1 MNKCERLA
9 IHYSGIKLLFPLSPG
24 KLKIFKYIPPP
35 HFLNPPHFSNIY
47 PSPTPYTHFLNP
59 LNVQIFDHPLPPHT
73 VPPPPHTH
81 TQYPTPTHAHTY
93 SPPTHIHTHT
103 QSPPPPTQVH
113 THTVPP
119 PIITHIQSPLPP
131 DNVYARPPTLHTI
144 NACEGYNN
152 RFNVRVGK
160 RVKPKFWI
168 FLKTLQK
175 EKLAKANN
183 LQYRLGYRSPLQRK
197 KWRDLNDRIFI
208 LKN

>member
-1 MNKCERLA
+1 M
-9 IHYSGIKLLFPLSPG
+9 
-24 KLKIFKYIPPP
+24 FKYSIT
-35 HFLNPPHFSNIY
+35 
-47 PSPTPYTHFLNP
+47 PSP
-59 LNVQIFDHPLPPHT
+59 HT
-73 VPPPPHTH
+73 QSPPPPPHTH
-81 TQYPTPTHAHTY
+81 TVPPTDTCTHIQ
-93 SPPTHIHTHT
+93 SPPPTFTHT
-103 QSPPPPTQVH
+103 QSPPPTQVH

-131 DNVYARPPTLHTI
+131 DNVYARPPTLRTI

-183 LQYRLGYRSPLQRK
+183 LQYRLGYRSPPQRK